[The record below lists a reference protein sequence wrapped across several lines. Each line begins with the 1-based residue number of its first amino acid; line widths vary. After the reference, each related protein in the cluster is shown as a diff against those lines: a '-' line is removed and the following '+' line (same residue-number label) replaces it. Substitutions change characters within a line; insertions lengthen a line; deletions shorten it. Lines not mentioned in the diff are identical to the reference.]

1 MAAAF
6 FLLMVMMLQLG
17 AMAAPCYPA
26 LFSFGGSLSDT
37 GNGVLTGNIDS
48 QRTTQRPYGE
58 TDPGSPAKRFSD
70 GRLTVD
76 FLATRV
82 GLPFLNPSLDLTAS
96 FSTGANYAV
105 SGATA
110 EDALTLAA
118 TKFIVPQSPFSLD
131 VQVSLHLK
139 LQSSAPSPKK
149 PSAETFSK
157 GLYVIEIGSNDYSGA
172 LANPLLYPPATV
184 ISSFVPAVIAK
195 IRNATEVL
203 YASGARQ
210 FLLIGVPPI
219 GCIPAALSAFKSNA
233 SRDGNGCIP
242 ELNAIS
248 DTHASQLLS
257 TANDLR
263 SRHADATYTF
273 LDFNGAYIDV
283 LRSSAALGFSNTL
296 DACCGAGPTAPNR
309 FNRLVF
315 CSAASTTAASTL
327 CPDPNV
333 FFSWDGIH
341 PTNRLISVI
350 SQRTF
355 GSGAF
360 LNPSNPFATCP

>member
-1 MAAAF
+1 MAAALL
-6 FLLMVMMLQLG
+6 LLMVMMLQLG

-26 LFSFGGSLSDT
+26 VFSFGDSLSDT
-37 GNGVLTGNIDS
+37 GNGVITGNIDF
-48 QRTTQRPYGE
+48 QRTALRPYGE

-70 GRLTVD
+70 GRLLVD

-105 SGATA
+105 SGATD
-110 EDALTLAA
+110 ENALTFAVTRL
-118 TKFIVPQSPFSLD
+118 IVPQTPFFLD

-139 LQSSAPSPKK
+139 LQASAPSPKK
-149 PSAETFSK
+149 PSADAFSN
-157 GLYVIEIGSNDYSGA
+157 GLYVIEFGGNDYSGA
-172 LANPLLYPPATV
+172 LANPLLYSPAKV
-184 ISSFVPAVIAK
+184 IGSFVPAVISK
-195 IRNATEVL
+195 IRNGTEVL

-210 FLLIGVPPI
+210 FLFIGVPPI

-233 SRDGNGCIP
+233 RDGNGCIP

-248 DTHASQLLS
+248 DAHASQLLS
-257 TANDLR
+257 TVNDLR
-263 SRHADATYTF
+263 SRHADATFTF
-273 LDFNGAYIDV
+273 LDFSGAYIDV
-283 LRSSAALGFSNTL
+283 LQASAALGFSNTL
-296 DACCGAGPTAPNR
+296 DACCGAGPSAPNR
-309 FNRLVF
+309 FNRIVF
-315 CSAASTTAASTL
+315 CSVASTIATSTL

-341 PTNRLISVI
+341 PTNRLNSLI

-360 LNPSNPFATCP
+360 LKPSNPFATCP